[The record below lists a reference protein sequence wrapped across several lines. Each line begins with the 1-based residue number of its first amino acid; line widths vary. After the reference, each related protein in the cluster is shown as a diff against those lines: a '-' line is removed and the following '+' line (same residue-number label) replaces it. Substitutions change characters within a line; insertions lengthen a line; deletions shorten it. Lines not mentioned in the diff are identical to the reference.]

1 MTLDEIVNW
10 YQTRREPQL
19 SKEKIQ
25 ELLHLLHP
33 RGLFLK
39 TLPKD
44 ATLLDMGA
52 GDGGLAVLKTWP
64 FPPRPDIKLY
74 AYSLSDKDGNFRN
87 YNGYEI
93 GNWEES
99 KPVFRGITFE
109 AIFCS
114 HFIEHISDPEVF
126 LQWCRQKLA
135 PEGRLYLEWPSP
147 YSLQLPSRT
156 DLEAAGVNL
165 IISNY
170 RDDHTHR
177 ELPDRQKILGFLEQS
192 GFTMEQTGY
201 IHLPFLEDQLLAH
214 FAGGRGRNGYEVQAA
229 FWSKTLWAQFIV
241 AIRHQ

>member
-1 MTLDEIVNW
+1 MTLDEIVHW
-10 YQTRREPQL
+10 FKARREPQL
-19 SKEKIQ
+19 SKGSIQ

-39 TLPKD
+39 TLPKG

-52 GDGGLAVLKTWP
+52 GDGGLAILKAWP

-74 AYSLSDKDGNFRN
+74 AYSLSKGENFRD
-87 YNGYEI
+87 YDGYEI
-93 GNWEES
+93 GNWEEAR
-99 KPVFRGITFE
+99 PVFKGITFD

-114 HFIEHISDPEVF
+114 HFIEHISDPRIF
-126 LQWCRQKLA
+126 LQWCREKLA
-135 PEGRLYLEWPSP
+135 PQGRLYLEWPSP
-147 YSLQLPSRT
+147 HSLQLPSRT

-177 ELPDRQKILGFLEQS
+177 ELPERQKILGILEEL
-192 GFTMEQTGY
+192 GFTTEQTGF
-201 IHLPFLEDQLLAH
+201 IHLPFLEDELLAH
-214 FAGGRGRNGYEVQAA
+214 FAAKGRNGYEVQAA

-241 AIRHQ
+241 AFRHQ